1 MIAWL
6 MLAAAAATPVSE
18 TDSSNS
24 AASDMA
30 ASSPVRIEAH
40 EPAVPDFDPGR
51 AGFTVTTRAGLEI
64 GFSEFTLFVRPGERL
79 DLVANTPVRWR
90 DGEGADAEAG
100 DEDEA
105 EAMLA
110 HDWLAPDTP
119 GHHDIT
125 LTSEDG
131 GTMRLHFVVMHRHEG
146 GDDHL
151 NGYRI
156 GEYPAEPY
164 RGQDNYRAPEYFVE
178 VAPGIEDLPLSP
190 HFRLG
195 QFLCKQETGEG
206 PAYLVVSERLVIK
219 LEHILEA
226 ANERGWSADTF
237 TVMSG
242 YRTPAYNAGLGNGEH
257 SRHIY
262 GGAADIY
269 IDSDGDGVMD
279 DLNGDGQQDRRDA
292 AALYDLVESMASSG
306 HADWQV
312 GGLGEYGPNPY
323 HGAFVHVDERGWRAR
338 WGRS

>member
-1 MIAWL
+1 MIAWF

-18 TDSSNS
+18 TDMSSS
-24 AASDMA
+24 AAAGTA
-30 ASSPVRIEAH
+30 APSPVVTELP
-40 EPAVPDFDPGR
+40 EPEFDPGR
-51 AGFTVTTRAGLEI
+51 ADFTVTARSGLEI
-64 GFSEFTLFVRPGERL
+64 GFTEFTLFVRPGERL
-79 DLVANTPVRWR
+79 DLIASEPVRWR
-90 DGEGADAEAG
+90 DGEGGDAEA
-100 DEDEA
+100 EA
-105 EAMLA
+105 ETEAMLA

-119 GHHDIT
+119 GHHDVT
-125 LTSEDG
+125 LTGDDG
-131 GTMRLHFVVMHRHEG
+131 AMMHLHLVVMHRHQP

-164 RGQDNYRAPEYFVE
+164 RGQENYRAPEYFVE
-178 VAPGIEDLPLSP
+178 VVPGIEDLPLSP

-195 QFLCKQETGEG
+195 QFLCKQEAGEG

-226 ANERGWSADTF
+226 ANERGWKADTF

-279 DLNGDGQQDRRDA
+279 DLNGDGRQDRRDA
-292 AALYDLVESMASSG
+292 AALYDLVESMAASG
-306 HADWQV
+306 NAAWQV

>member
-1 MIAWL
+1 MIAWF

-18 TDSSNS
+18 TDVSDA
-24 AASDMA
+24 AASLA
-30 ASSPVRIEAH
+30 AAPSPVQSALPD
-40 EPAVPDFDPGR
+40 PAFDPGR
-51 AGFTVTTRAGLEI
+51 AGFTVTARGGLEI
-64 GFSEFTLFVRPGERL
+64 GYSEFTVFVRPGERL
-79 DLVANTPVRWR
+79 GLTADAPVRWR
-90 DGEGADAEAG
+90 DGANEGEQ
-100 DEDEA
+100 DEA
-105 EAMLA
+105 AAATLA
-110 HDWLAPDTP
+110 FDWQAPDEP
-119 GHHDIT
+119 GRHDLI
-125 LTSEDG
+125 LTGEDG
-131 GTMRLHFVVMHRHEG
+131 GTMQLHLVVMHRHEP

-156 GEYPAEPY
+156 GEYPAQPY
-164 RGQDNYRAPEYFVE
+164 RGQENYRAPEYFVE

-195 QFLCKQETGEG
+195 QFLCKQDKGEG

-226 ANERGWSADTF
+226 ANARGWTADTF

-242 YRTPAYNAGLGNGEH
+242 YRTPAYNAGLGNAEH

-279 DLNGDGQQDRRDA
+279 DLNGDGRRDRRDA
-292 AALYDLVESMASSG
+292 AELYDLVESMASSG
-306 HADWQV
+306 GEGWPV